1 MKSTTAIKTISI
13 VAFGVA
19 AEKMKTNSVRAE
31 NLDDVDALKI
41 WLSNAY
47 PELDELKIS
56 IAVNKKIVHENMLL
70 HDGDEVALLPPFSGG

>member
-31 NLDDVDALKI
+31 NIDDVDELKI

-70 HDGDEVALLPPFSGG
+70 HDGDEVELLPHIEGG